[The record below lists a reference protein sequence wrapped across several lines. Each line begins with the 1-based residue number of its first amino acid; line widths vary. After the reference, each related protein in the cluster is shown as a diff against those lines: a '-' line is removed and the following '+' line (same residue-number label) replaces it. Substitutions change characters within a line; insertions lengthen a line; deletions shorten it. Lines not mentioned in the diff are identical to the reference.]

1 MHIFF
6 NPKDQGPVSTLLFPT
21 MFKILYATGQGS
33 GQIFLFP
40 TAQEGMSWSL
50 EVDAIKH
57 SIADTNR
64 RMPQGLD
71 MHRDIIFFKET
82 WGSQYIPN
90 DVRWAVNNI
99 EENTNQALTLWD

>member
-1 MHIFF
+1 
-6 NPKDQGPVSTLLFPT
+6 

-82 WGSQYIPN
+82 YQPWLDVVHNFKETWGSQYIPN